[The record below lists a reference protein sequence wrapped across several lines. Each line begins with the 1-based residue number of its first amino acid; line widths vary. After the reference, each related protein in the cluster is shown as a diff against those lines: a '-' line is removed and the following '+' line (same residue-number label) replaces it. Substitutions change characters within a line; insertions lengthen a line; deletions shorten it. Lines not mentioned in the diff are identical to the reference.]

1 MFDFVT
7 RSVRAA
13 VDVATLPVSVAVDVA
28 TLGGALVDRDEPYT
42 VTKAKRL
49 GKDVADVVR
58 TLAE

>member
-1 MFDFVT
+1 MLDFLNRT
-7 RSVRAA
+7 VRAA
-13 VDVATLPVSVAVDVA
+13 VDVATLPVSAAVDAV

-49 GKDVADVVR
+49 ANDAADVVK